1 MFVVIFPGRASWLMS
16 DALIIISK
24 CKVQIY
30 QAVLQA
36 CFLIQW
42 SFMSKRKLDE
52 ISVESKQAKA
62 SMPVVMHTRLADIDS
77 FLCIAFE
84 CYIAPDRPSETIT
97 LVLDN
102 FKFDLLCTY
111 KKQYGRETC
120 HIKIAD
126 HGGRMFDI
134 VSTINSGHYGIIRS
148 EVEIPIDNLDEN
160 LFFVVSHPFITL
172 ATPREF
178 VVSTRVA
185 KLETADG
192 ALSMPI
198 FCHKLIAYSEYFEML
213 LSRSRD
219 ETPTLRLD
227 LSDAGLRILHRYIE
241 SLQITAL
248 HAPPTIPEM
257 LALLSFLHQCSDTV
271 ALDYL
276 DHYLCDLMVLY
287 KKDTDAIV
295 ALLQF
300 LNVHSWAA
308 STIASIKGFFPAP
321 IIMDLYK
328 RAFPGQDFDAFVF
341 KVFLP

>member
-1 MFVVIFPGRASWLMS
+1 MFVVIFPGRASWLVS

-52 ISVESKQAKA
+52 VSVESKQAKV
-62 SMPVVMHTRLADIDS
+62 PLPDVMHTKLEDIAS
-77 FLCIAFE
+77 FVGIEFE
-84 CYIAPDRPSETIT
+84 CRVTRDYPSETIT

-111 KKQYGRETC
+111 KNKGGRELC

-126 HGGRMFDI
+126 HGGRKLD
-134 VSTINSGHYGIIRS
+134 VVTTIKTVHYGTIKS
-148 EVEIPIDNLDEN
+148 EVQLPIDNLDES
-160 LFFVVSHPFITL
+160 LFLIIWHPFTAL

-257 LALLSFLHQCSDTV
+257 LALLSFLHQCSDIV
-271 ALDYL
+271 ALEYL
-276 DHYLCDLMVLY
+276 DHYLSDLMFLC
-287 KKDTDAIV
+287 KKDSDAIV
-295 ALLQF
+295 ELLQF
-300 LNVHSWAA
+300 LNVHSWARA
-308 STIASIKGFFPAP
+308 TIASIRGCFSSSV
-321 IIMDLYK
+321 IMDLYK

-341 KVFLP
+341 KVFLQ